1 MYNLIIIREP
11 YESDNSSTDGEVL
24 VYQSYEQSGIEHE
37 LKDYLRQHIYLYRTE
52 PREQYGDIMFIVTHN
67 GAVIEHVNMTNNMYF
82 HNYTDTSNE
91 LGNDFKSVFD
101 ALRINFFKNDK
112 FCTDIRLEEA
122 NTKKKLS
129 RKYESD
135 RKKEQEI
142 QRLHELMKKYPNEV
156 QHGS

>member
-24 VYQSYEQSGIEHE
+24 VFQSPDHDGIVHE
-37 LKDYLRQHIYLYRTE
+37 FKDYVRKHIYMYRSD
-52 PREQYGDIMFIVTHN
+52 PHEQYGDIMFIVTHN
-67 GAVIEHVNMTNNMYF
+67 GVVIEHVNMTNNMYF
-82 HNYTDTSNE
+82 HNFTDTSNA
-91 LGNDFKSVFD
+91 LVNDVNAVFNEM
-101 ALRINFFKNDK
+101 RKNFLKNDK